1 MSDRE
6 KSPFSVV
13 VWIAQGFGI
22 GRIRPAP
29 GTWGSLL
36 GIAWTALL
44 LLPRNLPLYL
54 LGASLGVA
62 LSIWLCGRAEQI
74 LRQHDPGPVVLDEII
89 ALPFCF
95 LPWVVWLTWKRD
107 AMPSPE
113 ELVTWWKGGLCV
125 GVFVL
130 FRVFDITK
138 PWPIRQ
144 IQNLPGGWG
153 VTADDLLAAGF
164 VAALLGLVLW
174 MS

>member
-1 MSDRE
+1 MN
-6 KSPFSVV
+6 SPFSVV

-22 GRIRPAP
+22 GQIRPAP

-74 LRQHDPGPVVLDEII
+74 LRQHDPGSVVLDEII

-95 LPWVVWLTWKRD
+95 LPWVMWLAWKRG
-107 AMPSPE
+107 ALPGPE